1 MSLRTF
7 QLGLEWSP
15 GLSHRAI
22 NGDLKSETSAARG
35 EAGGTQLEERR
46 LVPDRRDETDPL
58 DIIWQRRAIRSA
70 MLLTMAAAL
79 LSSAGRLDFSRVV
92 PALLRAPAPAA
103 APSTDRAPDRT
114 PGRKF
119 SAPEL
124 ERQLQ
129 GAIVSNAG
137 PSNRESFYFE
147 TAPTAG

>member
-1 MSLRTF
+1 M
-7 QLGLEWSP
+7 
-15 GLSHRAI
+15 
-22 NGDLKSETSAARG
+22 
-35 EAGGTQLEERR
+35 
-46 LVPDRRDETDPL
+46 PDRRDETDPL

-103 APSTDRAPDRT
+103 APIATPSTDRAPDRT